1 MVGPL
6 EDGTDALTLPRS
18 NPNNVVFINDSD
30 EERRLSVDLTVPPVD
45 AAEDTGPLLRCTTL
59 VEPGGSQ
66 NITLTIGAPSFAA
79 PDGYFF
85 FVPGVESARLDLIV
99 P

>member
-6 EDGTDALTLPRS
+6 AEGTDALTLPRS
-18 NPNNVVFINDSD
+18 NPNNVIFINDSD
-30 EERRLSVDLTVPPVD
+30 EDRRLSVDLTVPPAD
-45 AAEDTGPLLRCTTL
+45 AAEDEGPLLKCTTL
-59 VEPGGSQ
+59 VEPGGRQ

>member
-1 MVGPL
+1 MI
-6 EDGTDALTLPRS
+6 
-18 NPNNVVFINDSD
+18 FINDSD
-30 EERRLSVDLTVPPVD
+30 EERRLSVDLTVPPRRRRRGRRSP
-45 AAEDTGPLLRCTTL
+45 AEVHHARRA
-59 VEPGGSQ
+59 GGRQ

-85 FVPGVESARLDLIV
+85 FVPGVESARLELIV